1 MVAERM
7 LAMLSTALEMEEKG
21 KVFYEK
27 AVEVCKNDL
36 GREIFAS
43 LLKDETIHIE
53 RIKSIYAGLEDGT
66 GLNENWQ
73 RVGGTRPNL
82 GVFFNELKRGH
93 TGMIRADTND
103 LNALDVG
110 IGFEQKSIN
119 YYKSGLKDVENPLER
134 KFLELMILEEKEHF
148 LLLKDTKY
156 YLENPG
162 AYFAEKEHSNY
173 DAG

>member
-7 LAMLSTALEMEEKG
+7 LAMFSTALEMEEKG
-21 KVFYEK
+21 KAFYER

-43 LLKDETIHIE
+43 LLKDETIHVE
-53 RIKSIYAGLEDGT
+53 RIKSIYAGLKDGKS
-66 GLNENWQ
+66 LNEDWRQ
-73 RVGGTRPNL
+73 LAGTRPNL
-82 GVFFNELKRGH
+82 GIFFNELKQRH
-93 TGMIRADTND
+93 AGMIRADTDD
-103 LNALDVG
+103 LKALDVG

-119 YYKSGLKDVENPLER
+119 YYESGLKDAENPLER
-134 KFLELMILEEKEHF
+134 KFLELMILEEKGHF

-156 YLENPG
+156 YLENPE